1 MKKILYLLMLL
12 CLTVAIEGCAS
23 GPKFAEMQSSMPK
36 LSPDSG
42 RIFIYRISSLGAAIQ
57 PDVFLNDEKVGKAV
71 PQGFFYLDK
80 APGEYKA
87 RASTEVKRSVSF
99 MLDPNQTCYIR
110 LNVSMGF
117 FVGHISPVL
126 VEEDEAKK
134 DLLKCK
140 YTGG

>member
-1 MKKILYLLMLL
+1 
-12 CLTVAIEGCAS
+12 
-23 GPKFAEMQSSMPK
+23 MQSSTPK

-126 VEEDEAKK
+126 VDEDEAKK